1 MNRIDKTFKEL
12 RKSET
17 CAFMPYLCAGDPTP
31 ELTPD
36 LLLTLEDSGADLIEL
51 GVPFS
56 DPIADGPTVQRAS
69 ERALT
74 HNISLA
80 RILDIVNSI
89 RQKTEIPIALMSYY
103 NPIFSMGESS
113 FCKAAQE
120 AGVDGVIVPDLPPEE
135 GGPLLDVAPKDNICT
150 IFLVAPTSSSNRM
163 ELIGSV
169 STGFIY
175 CVSLTGVTGVRATLS
190 DEITPM
196 ITELREHTDKPVGV
210 GFGVSTP
217 EHARQV
223 SEIADGV
230 IVGSAI
236 VNVVEDN
243 MHNKEQLL
251 KSVKQ
256 FTSELS
262 VGVKSG

>member
-1 MNRIDKTFKEL
+1 MNRIDKTFQEL
-12 RKSET
+12 RQSET

-31 ELTPD
+31 KLTPD
-36 LLLTLEDSGADLIEL
+36 LLLTLEDAGADLIEL

-74 HNISLA
+74 HKISLHN
-80 RILDIVNSI
+80 ILDMVSDL

-103 NPIFSMGESS
+103 NPIFSIGESV
-113 FCKAAQE
+113 FCKIAQE
-120 AGVDGVIVPDLPPEE
+120 AGIDGVIVPDLPPEE
-135 GGPLLDVAPKDNICT
+135 GQPLLDVASKYDIST
-150 IFLVAPTSSSNRM
+150 IFLVAPTSSSDRM
-163 ELIGSV
+163 KLIGSV

-175 CVSLTGVTGVRATLS
+175 GVSLTGVTGVRATLS

-196 ITELREHTDKPVGV
+196 ITELREHTDKPIGV

-217 EHARQV
+217 EHAKQL

-236 VNVVEDN
+236 VNVIEDN
-243 MHNKEQLL
+243 MHNKERML
-251 KSVKQ
+251 KAVKE
-256 FTSELS
+256 FSRELFI
-262 VGVKSG
+262 GVKSE

>member
-1 MNRIDKTFKEL
+1 MNRIHKTFQEL
-12 RKSET
+12 RQSET

-36 LLLTLEDSGADLIEL
+36 LLLTLEDAGADLIEL

-69 ERALT
+69 ERALS
-74 HNISLA
+74 HNISLEH
-80 RILDIVNSI
+80 ILDMVFNL
-89 RQKTEIPIALMSYY
+89 RKKTEIPIALMSYY
-103 NPIFSMGESS
+103 NPIFSIGETE
-113 FCKAAQE
+113 FCKRAQDV
-120 AGVDGVIVPDLPPEE
+120 GVDGVIVPDLPPEE
-135 GGPLLDVAPKDNICT
+135 GQPLLDVAQKYNIST
-150 IFLVAPTSSSNRM
+150 IFLVAPTSSSDRM

-175 CVSLTGVTGVRATLS
+175 GVSLTGVTGVRATLS

-217 EHARQV
+217 EHAKQV

-236 VNVVEDN
+236 VNVIEDN
-243 MHNKEQLL
+243 MHNKEQML
-251 KSVKQ
+251 KAVKK
-256 FTSELS
+256 FASELS
-262 VGVKSG
+262 EGVKSE

>member
-1 MNRIDKTFKEL
+1 MNRIHKTFQEL
-12 RKSET
+12 RQSET

-36 LLLTLEDSGADLIEL
+36 LLLTLEDAGADLIEL

-69 ERALT
+69 ERALS
-74 HNISLA
+74 HNISLEH
-80 RILDIVNSI
+80 ILDMVFNL

-103 NPIFSMGESS
+103 NPIFSIGETE
-113 FCKAAQE
+113 FCKRAQDV
-120 AGVDGVIVPDLPPEE
+120 GVDGVIVPDLPPEE
-135 GGPLLDVAPKDNICT
+135 GQPLLDVAPKYNIST
-150 IFLVAPTSSSNRM
+150 IFLVAPTSSSDRM

-175 CVSLTGVTGVRATLS
+175 GVSLTGVTGVRATLS

-217 EHARQV
+217 EHAKQV

-236 VNVVEDN
+236 VNVIEDN
-243 MHNKEQLL
+243 MHNKERML
-251 KSVKQ
+251 KAVKK
-256 FTSELS
+256 FASELS
-262 VGVKSG
+262 AGVKPE

>member
-1 MNRIDKTFKEL
+1 MNRIDKTFEEL
-12 RKSET
+12 RQSET

-56 DPIADGPTVQRAS
+56 DPIADGPTIQRAS

-74 HNISLA
+74 HNISLEQ
-80 RILDIVNSI
+80 ILDMVYSI

-113 FCKAAQE
+113 FCKAAHE

-135 GGPLLDVAPKDNICT
+135 GQPLLEVAPKYDICT
-150 IFLVAPTSSSNRM
+150 IFLVAPTSLSNRM
-163 ELIGSV
+163 ALIGSV

-175 CVSLTGVTGVRATLS
+175 GVSLTGVTGVRATLS

-243 MHNKEQLL
+243 MHNKAQIL

-256 FTSELS
+256 FASELS
-262 VGVKSG
+262 MGVKSK

>member
-1 MNRIDKTFKEL
+1 MNRIDKTFQEL
-12 RKSET
+12 RQSET

-36 LLLTLEDSGADLIEL
+36 LLLTLEDAGADLIEL

-69 ERALT
+69 ERALS
-74 HNISLA
+74 HNISLEH
-80 RILDIVNSI
+80 ILDMVSNL

-103 NPIFSMGESS
+103 NPIFSMGDSE
-113 FCKAAQE
+113 FCKTAQE
-120 AGVDGVIVPDLPPEE
+120 VGIDGLIVPDLPPEE
-135 GGPLLDVAPKDNICT
+135 GQPLLEVAPKYNIST
-150 IFLVAPTSSSNRM
+150 IFLVAPTSSSDRM

-175 CVSLTGVTGVRATLS
+175 GVSLTGVTGVRATLS

-217 EHARQV
+217 EHAKQV

-236 VNVVEDN
+236 VNVIEDN
-243 MHNKEQLL
+243 MHNKEQML
-251 KSVKQ
+251 KAVKK
-256 FTSELS
+256 FASELS
-262 VGVKSG
+262 EGVKS